1 MNNFDFREISFYA
14 IKWDG
19 VNNKPK
25 YINVLEYLDSLAFS
39 EAVMKYK
46 TITNYEELY
55 RWVSREL
62 KYIFFSHSQYEMRLS
77 GLFDEEL
84 YKLDIWSQ
92 IVCNMDKIV
101 DIVNN
106 GFGLNF
112 KKDLN
117 KVRVETVFIE
127 YDEV

>member
-1 MNNFDFREISFYA
+1 MNNFNFEELSFYA

-19 VNNKPK
+19 NNEKPK
-25 YINVLEYLDSLAFS
+25 YINVLAYLDSLAFS

-62 KYIFFSHSQYEMRLS
+62 KYIFFSHAQYEMRLS
-77 GLFDEEL
+77 GLFDETL
-84 YKLDIWSQ
+84 YKLDVWSQ
-92 IVCNMDKIV
+92 IVPNIDKIV
-101 DIVNN
+101 DIVND

-112 KKDLN
+112 TKDLN
-117 KVRVETVFIE
+117 KVKTDTAFIE
-127 YDEV
+127 YEEV